1 LHTGRGQGIYERGRI
16 DATEA
21 LWGYYVT
28 YSIDQDFRTTRGT
41 SSTIVSILD
50 KFMFVQSKSGDDAKE
65 IVTAEFMF
73 VPKSK

>member
-1 LHTGRGQGIYERGRI
+1 MFSTQIAHREGQGIYERGRI

-50 KFMFVQSKSGDDAKE
+50 KFMFVQSKS
-65 IVTAEFMF
+65 VEFMF